1 MKQQHRFDLEPFTVR
16 PGSSV
21 RLKDVRTGAPPDI
34 VSRLDAQTAL
44 AEDIAH
50 MASAQELLWASARH
64 GVLIILQAMDAAG
77 KDGTIKHVMSGVN
90 PQGCSVH
97 AFKAPTDEEVAHHF
111 LWRPIRALPGRGR
124 IAIFNRSYYEEVL
137 VTRVHPKFLERQAI
151 NPADIDTQFWQSRY
165 EDINNFERT
174 LTRGGTC
181 VIKIFLNVSKGEQYK
196 RFMQRLDD
204 PEKHWKF
211 SPADVD
217 ERALWKQY
225 RKAYEAAIEAT
236 STSWAPW
243 YIVPADDKWFTR
255 ACVADIITSRIAE
268 LDLRYPVLKDD
279 QQRALE
285 QARSRLLA
293 ESKSQQDDD

>member
-1 MKQQHRFDLEPFTVR
+1 MKQHHRFDLEPYTVR
-16 PGSSV
+16 PRSSV
-21 RLKDVRTGAPPDI
+21 RLKELRTEAPPDL
-34 VSRLDAQTAL
+34 VSRIDAQTAL

-50 MASAQELLWASARH
+50 LAAAQELIWASSSH
-64 GVLIILQAMDAAG
+64 SVLIILQAMDAAG

-97 AFKAPTDEEVAHHF
+97 SFKAPTDQEVAHHF

-151 NPADIDTQFWQSRY
+151 NLDDINKEFWETRY
-165 EDINNFERT
+165 EDINNFEHT

-181 VIKIFLNVSKGEQYK
+181 IIKIFLHLSKGEQFK
-196 RFMQRLDD
+196 RFMERLND

-225 RKAYEAAIEAT
+225 RRAYEAAIEAT
-236 STSWAPW
+236 STPWAPW

-268 LDLRYPVLKDD
+268 LDLRYPVLNQEQK
-279 QQRALE
+279 QALE
-285 QARSRLLA
+285 QARARLQA
-293 ESKSQQDDD
+293 EGRGQPEDD